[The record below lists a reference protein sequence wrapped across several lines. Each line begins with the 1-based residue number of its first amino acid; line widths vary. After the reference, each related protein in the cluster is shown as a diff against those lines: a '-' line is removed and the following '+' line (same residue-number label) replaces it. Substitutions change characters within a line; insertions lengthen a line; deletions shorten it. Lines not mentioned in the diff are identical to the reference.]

1 MGQHNYYALWS
12 NNQITVDTPAHR
24 VQYDGKELSVEDK
37 HLVSTPH
44 CGLCGDGNQ
53 DRRGDLK
60 SALQCVHR
68 SIRTMAQSYRIEDSE
83 CLSKISPAD
92 KLALKEEKRLCTQ
105 SKVIQPH
112 SQSPSSRRE
121 ENIQPERKHLVLH
134 KARQICFSKE
144 MQPQC
149 PNDSAIVQL
158 QRKTVQFIC
167 VPSNNAKAKDWVLA
181 VERKEAIPEL
191 ASLASPSPA
200 RCPWPSPAPG
210 RSSPAPPLYS
220 TTSHIIGSHVITQCV
235 SNKLN

>member
-1 MGQHNYYALWS
+1 MGEILVDGEKKEVKPEELLVFLSKDGQHNYYALWS

-105 SKVIQPH
+105 SKVIQPQ
-112 SQSPSSRRE
+112 SQSP
-121 ENIQPERKHLVLH
+121 
-134 KARQICFSKE
+134 
-144 MQPQC
+144 
-149 PNDSAIVQL
+149 SAIVQL

-167 VPSNNAKAKDWVLA
+167 VPSNNAKAK
-181 VERKEAIPEL
+181 
-191 ASLASPSPA
+191 
-200 RCPWPSPAPG
+200 
-210 RSSPAPPLYS
+210 
-220 TTSHIIGSHVITQCV
+220 
-235 SNKLN
+235 

>member
-1 MGQHNYYALWS
+1 MG
-12 NNQITVDTPAHR
+12 
-24 VQYDGKELSVEDK
+24 
-37 HLVSTPH
+37 VSTPH

-105 SKVIQPH
+105 SKVIQP
-112 SQSPSSRRE
+112 
-121 ENIQPERKHLVLH
+121 ERKHLVLH
-134 KARQICFSKE
+134 KARHICFSKE

-191 ASLASPSPA
+191 ASLPVSFTAS
-200 RCPWPSPAPG
+200 
-210 RSSPAPPLYS
+210 
-220 TTSHIIGSHVITQCV
+220 V
-235 SNKLN
+235 SVAQSCTREIE